1 MEGNQVRKGF
11 TLIEVMLSLCIIMV
25 FVLAVSKLSI
35 LAVHSKSYGEYLT
48 HATVLGNAKLVSLRS
63 LSFTS
68 QELQQSWHKDPQ
80 NPMISGGLEF
90 YRFWSVADR
99 PDGKEV
105 SLYVVWHEEQKSR
118 ARNFGSLEDLMT
130 SPCPRIYISEFYTR
144 E

>member
-1 MEGNQVRKGF
+1 MEGDQVRKGF

-48 HATVLGNAKLVSLRS
+48 HATVLGHAKLVSLRS

-68 QELQQSWHKDPQ
+68 QELQQNWHQDQQ
-80 NPMISGGLEF
+80 NPVISGGMEF
-90 YRFWSVADR
+90 YRFWSVADM
-99 PDGKEV
+99 PHGKEV
-105 SLYVVWHEEQKSR
+105 SLYVVWHEGQKSR
-118 ARNFGSLEDLMT
+118 VKNFGSLEDLMT
-130 SPCPRIYISEFYTR
+130 SQCPRICISEFFTM